1 MADTTFRLVLTL
13 SVNENQAE
21 QLRQAGYGEEAQ
33 NPAWYAGYAEGAG
46 EFLLPGVTVAAAQVA
61 SDDDTAD
68 LAKLRALEAFGV
80 DNWEG
85 YGDAVRSLH
94 E

>member
-1 MADTTFRLVLTL
+1 MADTTFRLMLAV

-46 EFLLPGVTVAAAQVA
+46 EFLMPGVTVVAAKVVT
-61 SDDDTAD
+61 DDT
-68 LAKLRALEAFGV
+68 EP
-80 DNWEG
+80 
-85 YGDAVRSLH
+85 DA
-94 E
+94 